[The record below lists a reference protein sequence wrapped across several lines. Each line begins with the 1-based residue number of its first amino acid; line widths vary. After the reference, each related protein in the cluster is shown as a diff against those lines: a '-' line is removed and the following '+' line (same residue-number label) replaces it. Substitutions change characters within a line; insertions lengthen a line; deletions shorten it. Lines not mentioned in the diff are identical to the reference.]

1 MNSKA
6 KNTLTLIYKVSRYN
20 LKIIFANKFIYLLL
34 AAIGFFLLEAV
45 ISLLSDTAPTEGS
58 VYYFLMVPGLL
69 LIFYPTTFGIQNDL
83 DSRMLEMIF
92 GIPNYRFKVYLVRMA
107 LIYVVVFAILILL
120 SLASSAALVSVPIL
134 EMVYQIM
141 FPIFCIG
148 CIAFFFSTL
157 VRNGYGT
164 AVIMIVIGIA
174 FWVSAGILENSAW
187 NIFLNPLAMPEDMN
201 EVIWADI
208 VIKNRIYLAVG
219 TFIFLIWGLLLLQ
232 KREKFV
238 G

>member
-1 MNSKA
+1 MKERIINSCNLGLK
-6 KNTLTLIYKVSRYN
+6 TSRYN

-34 AAIGFFLLEAV
+34 AAVGFFLIEAV
-45 ISLLSDTAPTEGS
+45 ISLLSDTNPTEGS
-58 VYYFLMVPGLL
+58 VYYFLLVPGLL

-92 GIPNYRFKVYLVRMA
+92 GIPDYRFKVYLVRMA
-107 LIYVVVFAILILL
+107 LIYVFVYIMLLLL
-120 SLASSAALVSVPIL
+120 SVVSSFALVSIPVF
-134 EMVYQIM
+134 EMVYQLM

-174 FWVSAGILENSAW
+174 FWISAGILQNSPW
-187 NIFLNPLAMPEDMN
+187 NIFLNPLVIPRDMN
-201 EVIWADI
+201 EVIWAD
-208 VIKNRIYLAVG
+208 VVTKNRIYLAVG

-232 KREKFV
+232 KREKFL

>member
-1 MNSKA
+1 MNNQF
-6 KNTLTLIYKVSRYN
+6 KNTSKNVVAVSRYN

-34 AAIGFFLLEAV
+34 AAIGFFLVEAV
-45 ISLLSDTAPTEGS
+45 ISLLSETAPTVGS

-83 DSRMLEMIF
+83 DARMLEMIF
-92 GIPNYRFKVYLVRMA
+92 GIPNYRFRVYLVRMA
-107 LIYVVVFAILILL
+107 LIYVVVFFILL
-120 SLASSAALVSVPIL
+120 CLSMLSSFAMVTVPVI
-134 EMVYQIM
+134 EMVFQIM

-148 CIAFFFSTL
+148 CIAFFFSTV

-174 FWVSAGILENSAW
+174 FWISAGILENSPW
-187 NIFLNPLAMPEDMN
+187 NIFLNPMMIPSDMN
-201 EVIWADI
+201 VVIWADI
-208 VIKNRIYLAVG
+208 ITKNRIYLAVG
-219 TFIFLIWGLLLLQ
+219 TFIFLVWGLLLLQ

>member
-1 MNSKA
+1 
-6 KNTLTLIYKVSRYN
+6 
-20 LKIIFANKFIYLLL
+20 
-34 AAIGFFLLEAV
+34 
-45 ISLLSDTAPTEGS
+45 
-58 VYYFLMVPGLL
+58 
-69 LIFYPTTFGIQNDL
+69 
-83 DSRMLEMIF
+83 
-92 GIPNYRFKVYLVRMA
+92 MA

>member
-1 MNSKA
+1 MKQNVKNSTDIVLK
-6 KNTLTLIYKVSRYN
+6 TSRYN
-20 LKIIFANKFIYLLL
+20 LKIIFANKFIYLLI
-34 AAIGFFLLEAV
+34 AAIGFFLLETV
-45 ISLLSDTAPTEGS
+45 ISLLSDTIPTEGS
-58 VYYFLMVPGLL
+58 VYYFLLVPGIL

-83 DSRMLEMIF
+83 DARMLEMIF
-92 GIPNYRFKVYLVRMA
+92 GIPDYRFKIYLVRMA
-107 LIYVVVFAILILL
+107 LIYVMVFFILVLL
-120 SLASSAALVSVPIL
+120 SLFSSFALVSVPIF

-164 AVIMIVIGIA
+164 AVIMIVIGVG
-174 FWVSAGILENSAW
+174 FWVSAGILQNSPW
-187 NIFLNPLAMPEDMN
+187 NIFLNPMVVPSDMN
-201 EVIWADI
+201 EIIWADI
-208 VIKNRIYLAVG
+208 VTKNRIYLAVG
-219 TFIFLIWGLLLLQ
+219 TFVFLIWGLLLLQ